1 MANRLSKQCERVRSP
16 VTRRTEGAL
25 VVTKVKRTFFEP
37 DLESS
42 KPPARCDSVV
52 ADERQIDSIQAST
65 TQKRYF
71 EIARNIIFQLR
82 PFGVS
87 VHNYFI
93 TRLKIADKYTKL
105 EAVQVSK
112 PP

>member
-16 VTRRTEGAL
+16 VTRRAEGAL

-71 EIARNIIFQLR
+71 EVTRNIIYTITTFRSSCPQL
-82 PFGVS
+82 F
-87 VHNYFI
+87 H
-93 TRLKIADKYTKL
+93 YT
-105 EAVQVSK
+105 
-112 PP
+112 P